1 MPRRSKESLR
11 AKEMRGLLSELD
23 KSGLSVKAF
32 SRERK
37 IAVSR
42 LWYWRKR
49 FRDEAA
55 SQASPRLVPVT
66 IRSSTFSSPPPPA
79 VIVEVKGRLVRVPND
94 FDVDGLHRL
103 VGALESC

>member
-1 MPRRSKESLR
+1 
-11 AKEMRGLLSELD
+11 MRGLLSELD
-23 KSGLSVKAF
+23 KSGLSVTAF
-32 SRERK
+32 SRERG

-55 SQASPRLVPVT
+55 AQASPRLVPVT
-66 IRSSTFSSPPPPA
+66 IRSSSPPLA
-79 VIVEVKGRLVRVPND
+79 LIVEVKGRLVRVPND
-94 FDVDGLHRL
+94 FDVEGLRRL

>member
-1 MPRRSKESLR
+1 MPRRSKESPR

-32 SRERK
+32 SRERE

-55 SQASPRLVPVT
+55 AQASPRLVPVT
-66 IRSSTFSSPPPPA
+66 IRSSSSASSPL
-79 VIVEVKGRLVRVPND
+79 IVEVKGRLVRVPGD
-94 FDVDGLHRL
+94 FDVDALHRL